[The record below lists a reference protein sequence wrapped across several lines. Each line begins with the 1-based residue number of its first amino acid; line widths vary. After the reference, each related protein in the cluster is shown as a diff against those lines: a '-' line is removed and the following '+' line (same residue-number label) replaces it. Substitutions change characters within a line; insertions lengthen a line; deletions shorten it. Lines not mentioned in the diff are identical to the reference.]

1 LRILK
6 EGKAS
11 VNTRLCAGCGRC
23 VKECPEGA
31 ISLDIQDPEL
41 IDKFIAEIEAIVDVE
56 DNSLK
61 AE

>member
-1 LRILK
+1 
-6 EGKAS
+6 
-11 VNTRLCAGCGRC
+11 

-41 IDKFIAEIEAIVDVE
+41 IDNFIAKIEAIVDVE